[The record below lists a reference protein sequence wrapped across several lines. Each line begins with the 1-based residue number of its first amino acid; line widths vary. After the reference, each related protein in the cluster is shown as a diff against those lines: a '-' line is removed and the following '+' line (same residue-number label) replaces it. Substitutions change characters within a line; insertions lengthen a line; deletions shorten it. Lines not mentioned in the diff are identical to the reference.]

1 MPIITNNFIQFTK
14 CYYCNENH
22 NSRDCQKEK
31 EDSIMLKRA
40 VGELAEICISQGI
53 SCPNCK
59 SNSLEPYHKITNTPS
74 LDITCSEC
82 NIKIEVKSKCLSTEV
97 LPEDITI
104 KHGSYNNFENKM
116 NTLNMIIL
124 IYSVN
129 RLEKNKLTIREI
141 LYIPSNS
148 WNNENIKY
156 EKREKNLTTIYIK
169 NRLKLSNLIKNI
181 NYKFYTNQPKN
192 VKDTC
197 IIFDK
202 NQFNLNN
209 NTTAKSLYF
218 DTTATFTQAN
228 LKKDPLTSLK
238 LLIEEKSK
246 IFPVPRLNLNFC
258 QTL

>member
-1 MPIITNNFIQFTK
+1 MKTPINWKIENN
-14 CYYCNENH
+14 ELV
-22 NSRDCQKEK
+22 KEYTFKNFK
-31 EDSIMLKRA
+31 EALEFVLL

-116 NTLNMIIL
+116 STLNMIIL

-156 EKREKNLTTIYIK
+156 ERREKNLTTIYIK

-181 NYKFYTNQPKN
+181 NYKFYTNQSKN
-192 VKDTC
+192 VKDTYV
-197 IIFDK
+197 ISDK
-202 NQFNLNN
+202 NQF

>member
-1 MPIITNNFIQFTK
+1 MK
-14 CYYCNENH
+14 
-22 NSRDCQKEK
+22 
-31 EDSIMLKRA
+31 
-40 VGELAEICISQGI
+40 
-53 SCPNCK
+53 
-59 SNSLEPYHKITNTPS
+59 
-74 LDITCSEC
+74 
-82 NIKIEVKSKCLSTEV
+82 
-97 LPEDITI
+97 
-104 KHGSYNNFENKM
+104 
-116 NTLNMIIL
+116 
-124 IYSVN
+124 
-129 RLEKNKLTIREI
+129 KNKLTIREI

-156 EKREKNLTTIYIK
+156 ERREKNLTTIYIK

-197 IIFDK
+197 VIFDR
-202 NQFNLNN
+202 NQFKLNN

-228 LKKDPLTSLK
+228 LKKEPLTSLK